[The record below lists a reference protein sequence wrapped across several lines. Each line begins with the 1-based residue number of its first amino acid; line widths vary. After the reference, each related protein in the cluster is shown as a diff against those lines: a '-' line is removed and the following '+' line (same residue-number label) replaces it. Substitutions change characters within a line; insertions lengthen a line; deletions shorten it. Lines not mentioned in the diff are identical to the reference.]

1 MIIKNIISYQL
12 LIIVSAL
19 FMLFLDGPGGSYLL
33 CALIIA
39 EIISVSICIYTKK
52 TLSAELKLD
61 ENILNKGDTVRLSLK
76 LSKKGFIP
84 TSFITAEFVSSVHF
98 SSDGNDKL
106 KIVIFGKDE
115 TAFEK
120 IYRAGYFGNGKIGV
134 SSIIV
139 SDYLGLLSF
148 NIYIRNSLSEVK
160 IYPNIPEISG
170 RDSFARSLTDAVTF
184 DDDEETASSSNNMNG
199 FPGYDHRKY
208 APGDNLKLV
217 NWKLSAKRGELF
229 VRLLEGVGSAEQIF
243 VLEKRYTNIAD
254 TELAAE
260 ALLGMAMIFAKSE
273 LPLRVLVQINE
284 SWEEIAVKNIS
295 DLYTLRYRMT
305 EYSIVTPEGIAE
317 NRFPPEVNGERAVV
331 FSPLYDEGLCEYLN
345 SLMLLGKEY
354 CAAVSAGEITDS
366 RVRRIERDNLN
377 IRFSD

>member
-1 MIIKNIISYQL
+1 MNIKNIISYL
-12 LIIVSAL
+12 FLIAVSVL

-33 CALIIA
+33 IA
-39 EIISVSICIYTKK
+39 FILAGVLSISLCIYTKS
-52 TLSAELKLD
+52 TLKAELKLN
-61 ENILNKGDTVRLSLK
+61 ENVLNKGDTVKLSLRLRK
-76 LSKKGFIP
+76 MGFIP
-84 TSFITAEFVSSVHF
+84 TSFITAEFFSSVHF
-98 SSDGNDKL
+98 SSEGETKL
-106 KIVIFGKDE
+106 KTVIFGRDE

-120 IYRAGYFGNGKIGV
+120 SYRAGYFGSGKIGV

-139 SDYLGLLSF
+139 SDFLGLLSF
-148 NIYIRNSLSEVK
+148 NIYIKNSLSEVK

-184 DDDEETASSSNNMNG
+184 DDDEETTSAANNMNG

-229 VRLLEGVGSAEQIF
+229 VRLLEGAGSAEQIF
-243 VLEKRYTNIAD
+243 ILEKRYTNIAD

-273 LPLRVLVQINE
+273 LPLKVIMRINDA
-284 SWEEIAVKNIS
+284 WEEIEVKNVS
-295 DLYTLRYRMT
+295 DLYNLRYRMT
-305 EYSIVTPEGIAE
+305 EYSIVMTEGVAE
-317 NRFPPEVNGERAVV
+317 NRFPPEINGERAAI
-331 FSPLYDEGLCEYLN
+331 FSPLYDEGLCAYLN
-345 SLMLLGKEY
+345 GLMLSGKEY
-354 CAAVSAGEITDS
+354 SAAVCAGEITDS
-366 RVRRIERDNLN
+366 RVRRIERDNLS